1 MKYFVLETIP
11 ISVKYLFLCT
21 LLLGILAEGS
31 PHHHTQSS
39 FTRCLSVPHRSQ
51 QIKTN
56 WRHLW
61 CIASLSATDKIV
73 IICVQTDFVTCRKSR
88 LHWYTSAPNL
98 SLILFTLSV
107 TMHLH
112 WHCCLLS
119 PVPRPSWI
127 PSCVSSMMTEFVRQ
141 WTLEDEFTTVWYPSN
156 FLS

>member
-1 MKYFVLETIP
+1 MFSKQSQYLSNIYFCSLYFWAF
-11 ISVKYLFLCT
+11 SWR
-21 LLLGILAEGS
+21 AH
-31 PHHHTQSS
+31 HHHTQSS

-51 QIKTN
+51 QIKAN

-107 TMHLH
+107 YMHLH

-119 PVPRPSWI
+119 PVPRSSWI
-127 PSCVSSMMTEFVRQ
+127 PSCVSSMVTEFVRQ
-141 WTLEDEFTTVWYPSN
+141 WRLEDEFTTVRDPSN
-156 FLS
+156 LLSK